1 MSSRSERLGANRVT
15 NPTSYFLEWKS
26 KEKEFEYYDRVD
38 KEKKRIPI
46 PFSFVY
52 LDERHA
58 VSGYSDRYK
67 TGIYSN
73 EVDKYSLGKQP
84 LTVKAGKDLLCIG
97 IYKDIK
103 ADVDAH
109 GGHYVRSI
117 YGVAWLNGVNN
128 EPSLVNIKLK
138 GAATQAWGDFGGT
151 SFKKF
156 VSNEIV
162 IATATDEKKGSVKFS
177 RPVFTIGE
185 PIENE
190 EVIDKFDDILQT
202 YFKGSGGVSNEEHN
216 DQADA
221 YVPVEEQTAVPA
233 YVGEGEDDLPF

>member
-1 MSSRSERLGANRVT
+1 MSNRSERLGANRVT

-26 KEKEFEYYDRVD
+26 KEKEFEYYDRVE
-38 KEKKRIPI
+38 KEKKRIAI

-73 EVDKYSLGKQP
+73 EVDKYCLGKQP

-103 ADVDAH
+103 ADVDSH

-117 YGVAWLNGVNN
+117 YGVALING

-138 GAATQAWGDFGGT
+138 GAATQAWGDFGGA

-185 PIENE
+185 EINNE

-202 YFKGSGGVSNEEHN
+202 YFKGSGGVSNNDHAEE
-216 DQADA
+216 ASA
-221 YVPVEEQTAVPA
+221 YVSVEEQTAVPA
-233 YVGEGEDDLPF
+233 YVGEGEDELPF